1 MQWSELRRQ
10 AKALESEL
18 DLKLTEFG
26 KVGSSSLSGS
36 VVTRTPHITQS
47 SSSQSYSDLCND
59 IEGLLQRLTQ
69 VNDKMGDVVSGAD
82 HGNISQQHI
91 AKRHREILFDYSQ
104 DFKRMRTNFNN
115 ARNRDY
121 LLSSTYRSQNDLRSQ
136 GDKPPEATRLLIEE
150 QKSLLHTDKMLTDR
164 LSAASAIRSA
174 LKSQHHML
182 KATTG
187 NLLNLRAQFPL
198 VNKVLNQVSWRK
210 KRDSII
216 VGSVIGCCL
225 LFLLFYLFH

>member
-1 MQWSELRRQ
+1 MHWGELRRQ
-10 AKALESEL
+10 AKALESEI
-18 DLKLTEFG
+18 DSKLTEFG
-26 KVGSSSLSGS
+26 KVGSSSLSNSTGS
-36 VVTRTPHITQS
+36 RAPHITQS
-47 SSSQSYSDLCND
+47 SNGQSYGDLCND
-59 IEGLLQRLTQ
+59 IENLLQRLTQ
-69 VNDKMGDVVSGAD
+69 VNDKMGDVVSSAD

-104 DFKRMRTNFNN
+104 DFKRMRNNFNN
-115 ARNRDY
+115 ARNRDH
-121 LLSSTYRSQNDLRSQ
+121 LLSSTYRVQSTSQS
-136 GDKPPEATRLLIEE
+136 DKPPEATRLLIEE
-150 QKSLLHTDKMLTDR
+150 QKSLLHADKMLTDR

-210 KRDSII
+210 RRDSII

>member
-1 MQWSELRRQ
+1 M
-10 AKALESEL
+10 
-18 DLKLTEFG
+18 
-26 KVGSSSLSGS
+26 
-36 VVTRTPHITQS
+36 
-47 SSSQSYSDLCND
+47 SDL
-59 IEGLLQRLTQ
+59 
-69 VNDKMGDVVSGAD
+69 VSGPD
-82 HGNISQQHI
+82 HGNVSQQHI

-104 DFKRMRTNFNN
+104 DFKRMKTNFNN
-115 ARNRDY
+115 ARMRED
-121 LLSSTYRSQNDLRSQ
+121 LLSSTYRVQNIMQ
-136 GDKPPEATRLLIEE
+136 TDKPPEATRLLIEE

-187 NLLNLRAQFPL
+187 SLLNMRAQFPL
-198 VNKVLNQVSWRK
+198 VNKVLNQVDWHK

-216 VGSVIGCCL
+216 IGAVIGCCL

>member
-10 AKALESEL
+10 AKSLESEI

-26 KVGSSSLSGS
+26 KVGSSSFIGGTGS
-36 VVTRTPHITQS
+36 RTPHITQS
-47 SSSQSYSDLCND
+47 SNIQSYGDLCND
-59 IEGLLQRLTQ
+59 IENLLERLTQ
-69 VNDKMGDVVSGAD
+69 VNDKMGDIVSSAD
-82 HGNISQQHI
+82 HGNVSQQHV

-121 LLSSTYRSQNDLRSQ
+121 LLSSTYRLQSTHH

-150 QKSLLHTDKMLTDR
+150 QRSLLHTDKMLTDR

-174 LKSQHHML
+174 LKSQHHKL

-216 VGSVIGCCL
+216 IGSVIGCCL